1 MSTGNAAGGEGD
13 RTAAASGR
21 TDRGEP
27 GPSRRPR
34 PTGAAVDEAVR
45 AREEIGGALD
55 SARRTGEPTGIP
67 GARTEPAAEIGDLTA
82 RDALL
87 DVAVRGHRLALV
99 LDGLAHRYAT
109 PGTARPSDA
118 HVALDQAAAAAE
130 DLGNCV
136 KAAAAAIAEETDHRD
151 R

>member
-1 MSTGNAAGGEGD
+1 MSTGNATGGEGD
-13 RTAAASGR
+13 RNSGR
-21 TDRGEP
+21 LGRGEP
-27 GPSRRPR
+27 GPARRPR
-34 PTGAAVDEAVR
+34 STAAAVDEAVR

-55 SARRTGEPTGIP
+55 DAQRTGETAIP
-67 GARTEPAAEIGDLTA
+67 GARAEPAVEAADLSA

-109 PGTARPSDA
+109 PGTARPNDA

-130 DLGNCV
+130 DLGNCA
-136 KAAAAAIAEETDHRD
+136 KAAAAAIAEQADHRD
-151 R
+151 

>member
-13 RTAAASGR
+13 RNSGR
-21 TDRGEP
+21 PGGGEP
-27 GPSRRPR
+27 GPARRPR
-34 PTGAAVDEAVR
+34 STGAAVDDAVR

-55 SARRTGEPTGIP
+55 GARRTGEATAIP
-67 GARTEPAAEIGDLTA
+67 GARTEPATEPADLSA

-109 PGTARPSDA
+109 PGTARPSEA

-130 DLGNCV
+130 DLGNCA
-136 KAAAAAIAEETDHRD
+136 KAAAAAIAEEADHRD
-151 R
+151 